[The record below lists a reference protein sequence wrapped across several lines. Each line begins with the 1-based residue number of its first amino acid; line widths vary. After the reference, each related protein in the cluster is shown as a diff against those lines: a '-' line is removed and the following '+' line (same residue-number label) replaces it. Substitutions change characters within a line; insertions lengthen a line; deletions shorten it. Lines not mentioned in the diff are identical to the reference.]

1 MSNTMKNAEKIQGV
15 INTIEMLEPIKP
27 TAENASRLWGIF
39 RTLFEVR
46 DDLFKQEQEE
56 EKKIESKTE
65 KKKVEEKSAEVKKDD
80 VGETDAE

>member
-1 MSNTMKNAEKIQGV
+1 MSNTMKNVEKIQGV

-46 DDLFKQEQEE
+46 DDLFKQAQEE
-56 EKKIESKTE
+56 EKKVESKTE
-65 KKKVEEKSAEVKKDD
+65 EKKVEEKPAEVKEDD

>member
-1 MSNTMKNAEKIQGV
+1 MSNTMKNVEKIQGV

-46 DDLFKQEQEE
+46 DDLFKQVQEE
-56 EKKIESKTE
+56 EKKAENEAEE
-65 KKKVEEKSAEVKKDD
+65 KKAEEKPAEVEENA
-80 VGETDAE
+80 GETDTE

>member
-1 MSNTMKNAEKIQGV
+1 MSNTMKNVEKIQGV

-46 DDLFKQEQEE
+46 DDLFKQVQEE
-56 EKKIESKTE
+56 EKKAEKEAEE
-65 KKKVEEKSAEVKKDD
+65 KKAEEKPAEVEENA
-80 VGETDAE
+80 GETDAE